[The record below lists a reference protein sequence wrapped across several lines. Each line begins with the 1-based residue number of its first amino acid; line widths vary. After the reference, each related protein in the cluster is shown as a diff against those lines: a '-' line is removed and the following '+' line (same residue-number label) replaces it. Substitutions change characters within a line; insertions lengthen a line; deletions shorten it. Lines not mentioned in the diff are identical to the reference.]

1 MNRRTTA
8 ISICA
13 AAAVAALVFTT
24 QAKVYQTVGS
34 FFDGAVL
41 NAERLGRAVYSAVMQ
56 INGGKADVTV
66 VGAREGVEA
75 IGRSV
80 HAAGTTSARFEGDGS
95 FGLGIVDGGD
105 KTLRFVALAPSHR
118 AGALVVAVAQ
128 SKKEEKESRPDQAV
142 HGVPDVPAYPG
153 GTVTC
158 FMRNA
163 DTRSSFETQRVP
175 AASGAAAS
183 FYAGALARN
192 GWTEFSPGRPGNR
205 TGVRLFAKGRDIC
218 CVSVKASDWS
228 GESVVTLLH
237 KRGAVD

>member
-1 MNRRTTA
+1 M
-8 ISICA
+8 ISIGA
-13 AAAVAALVFTT
+13 ATALAVFVLVV

-66 VGAREGVEA
+66 VAAREGVEA
-75 IGRSV
+75 IGQSV
-80 HAAGTTSARFEGDGS
+80 QSAGPTSARFEGDGS

-105 KTLRFVALAPSHR
+105 KTLRLLALAPSR
-118 AGALVVAVAQ
+118 REGALVVAVAQ
-128 SKKEEKESRPDQAV
+128 SKKEEKESRPDQAA
-142 HGVPDVPAYPG
+142 HGIPDVPAYPG
-153 GTVTC
+153 STVTC

-163 DTRSSFETQRVP
+163 DTRTSFETQKVP
-175 AASGAAAS
+175 AGPGAAAA
-183 FYAGALARN
+183 FYADAMARN
-192 GWTEFSPGRPGNR
+192 GWAEFSPGRPGNR
-205 TGVRLFAKGRDIC
+205 TGVRLFARGRDIC